1 MARSFTPIIL
11 AVRDRPSLRDARH
24 HASGRLSRS
33 APLRRVPVR
42 ARPGPARRSHR
53 LARRRAATSGDPA
66 DRAAWNGLSR
76 SRTLAPRTVALTTSW
91 FHQPRQRAL
100 IALASRW
107 RIGRP
112 DPPPDAVRTGASA
125 GVHADGADHEQ
136 SRMAEELTV
145 DVFHDVWRR
154 ASTYDPAGGSVV
166 GWIINQARSRAIDRL
181 RFEQRKKRVN
191 RDVEGPPA
199 TPTASDPQEILDVR
213 EQARIAAISLGRAQQ
228 RGIRPSPVCR
238 ARLPAR
244 YPSGTTARDL
254 EGKVEA
260 LDVEE

>member
-145 DVFHDVWRR
+145 TCSITSGDEHRRTTPQADRSSDGSLTRR
-154 ASTYDPAGGSVV
+154 ARERSTGCGSNS
-166 GWIINQARSRAIDRL
+166 GRSA
-181 RFEQRKKRVN
+181 
-191 RDVEGPPA
+191 
-199 TPTASDPQEILDVR
+199 
-213 EQARIAAISLGRAQQ
+213 
-228 RGIRPSPVCR
+228 
-238 ARLPAR
+238 
-244 YPSGTTARDL
+244 
-254 EGKVEA
+254 
-260 LDVEE
+260 